1 MVGVGVAA
9 YAFLRP
15 PELHEAPLANVPGN
29 ASAVLMVDVPA
40 VRESTLWRRL
50 VVGAGR
56 DRGLR
61 RLEEQC
67 GFDPTAGLKQLTVFV
82 TGDEPFA
89 LDHVG
94 AILSGTFQHEAL
106 GDCLGEA
113 AETTG
118 SRLRRTEVS
127 GLPAIA
133 GVRGDSRAVFVG
145 RRGVVFGPEPTAVQ
159 TIATI
164 RDGSGSA
171 SETALGLIFRDVAGR
186 DLTLAARI
194 PPRWRD
200 QLEVDGE
207 LAQILA
213 HLEAVA
219 LGARIRRGLSASL
232 RLLTDDPAAA
242 DALAGIVRERLDAV
256 LDTPMIGFTPVAGA
270 LRRVEVASEG
280 TVVTVAFD
288 WSDERLDELLDFAAD
303 LEGRPGGLAGALD
316 RVR

>member
-1 MVGVGVAA
+1 MPADDHHHWRFA
-9 YAFLRP
+9 IAFKRSGPLNH
-15 PELHEAPLANVPGN
+15 ELAKRRTSMLD
-29 ASAVLMVDVPA
+29 VDYRFEQQRSNRYLQD
-40 VRESTLWRRL
+40 REEMKTSTF
-50 VVGAGR
+50 AGF
-56 DRGLR
+56 G
-61 RLEEQC
+61 
-67 GFDPTAGLKQLTVFV
+67 TVFV